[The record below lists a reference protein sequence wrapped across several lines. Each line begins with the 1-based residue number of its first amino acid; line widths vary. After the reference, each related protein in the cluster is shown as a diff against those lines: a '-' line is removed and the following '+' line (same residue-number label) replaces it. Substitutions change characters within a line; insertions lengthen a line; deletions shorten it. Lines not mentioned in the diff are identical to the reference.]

1 MKKILLSAIVFV
13 IVAFGSVVALNPDSF
28 ESNPPHIDVAD
39 EVFWNFKDS
48 LQITLSDESGIQ
60 NYQVYMVS
68 GSESRLVE
76 STNPPNSPKHV
87 MIQIPAPKNTMFLSD
102 GGVEI
107 QITATDSSY
116 FGFGNTAKKTIRTT
130 LDTQKPYID
139 ILTHSYK
146 IVRGGSAFVVFQ
158 ALDDNLAAIT
168 LEGGRWQF
176 KPVYFA
182 DGGYYAALV
191 AWDVRDNDFNARV
204 IVEDKAG
211 NRSVMPV
218 PFYRVKREYKTSTI
232 KIGNDFIDGK
242 ITSLISE
249 INQNSPESLATPA
262 DKFSYI
268 NKTIRDKNVEIV
280 NLVGQNYNQAMILP
294 TDFALSKF
302 YPLRNGA
309 AVGRFGD
316 HRYFSYENNI
326 IGESYHLGIDFA
338 SVKQAPVILSNGGVV
353 AFAGFNGIYGNMV
366 IIDHGLGLMSL
377 YAHLSRIDVHEG
389 QQLESGAQIGNTG
402 LTGLVLGDHLH
413 FATLVQGVES
423 NPTEWLDSK
432 WINDNLFKII
442 KDAKVLIESHS
453 R

>member
-1 MKKILLSAIVFV
+1 
-13 IVAFGSVVALNPDSF
+13 
-28 ESNPPHIDVAD
+28 
-39 EVFWNFKDS
+39 
-48 LQITLSDESGIQ
+48 
-60 NYQVYMVS
+60 
-68 GSESRLVE
+68 
-76 STNPPNSPKHV
+76 
-87 MIQIPAPKNTMFLSD
+87 
-102 GGVEI
+102 
-107 QITATDSSY
+107 
-116 FGFGNTAKKTIRTT
+116 
-130 LDTQKPYID
+130 
-139 ILTHSYK
+139 
-146 IVRGGSAFVVFQ
+146 
-158 ALDDNLAAIT
+158 
-168 LEGGRWQF
+168 
-176 KPVYFA
+176 
-182 DGGYYAALV
+182 
-191 AWDVRDNDFNARV
+191 
-204 IVEDKAG
+204 
-211 NRSVMPV
+211 
-218 PFYRVKREYKTSTI
+218 
-232 KIGNDFIDGK
+232 
-242 ITSLISE
+242 
-249 INQNSPESLATPA
+249 
-262 DKFSYI
+262 
-268 NKTIRDKNVEIV
+268 
-280 NLVGQNYNQAMILP
+280 MILP

-442 KDAKVLIESHS
+442 KDAKLLIESHS

>member
-1 MKKILLSAIVFV
+1 
-13 IVAFGSVVALNPDSF
+13 
-28 ESNPPHIDVAD
+28 
-39 EVFWNFKDS
+39 
-48 LQITLSDESGIQ
+48 
-60 NYQVYMVS
+60 MV
-68 GSESRLVE
+68 ESRFK
-76 STNPPNSPKHV
+76 SPRH
-87 MIQIPAPKNTMFLSD
+87 N
-102 GGVEI
+102 
-107 QITATDSSY
+107 SY
-116 FGFGNTAKKTIRTT
+116 FGFGNTTKKTIRTV
-130 LDTQKPYID
+130 LDTQKPFID
-139 ILTHSYK
+139 ILAHSYK

-158 ALDDNLAAIT
+158 ALDDNLSAIT

-182 DGGYYAALV
+182 EGGYYAALV

-232 KIGNDFIDGK
+232 KISDDFIDGK

-249 INQNSPESLATPA
+249 INQVAPESLALPA
-262 DKFSYI
+262 DKFNYI

-280 NLVGQNYNQAMILP
+280 NLVGQNYNQAAILP
-294 TDFALSKF
+294 SDFTLSKF

-316 HRYFSYENNI
+316 HRYFAYENNI

-338 SVKQAPVILSNGGVV
+338 SIKQAPVILSNGGVV

-377 YAHLSRIDVHEG
+377 YAHLSRIDVNEG
-389 QQLESGAQIGNTG
+389 QHLETGAKLGNTG

-442 KDAKVLIESHS
+442 KDAKILIESRS